1 MGKRAADG
9 AAVLAAP
16 EAEPEV
22 GLLNGD
28 LEGSSSDEE
37 AQEAAPQPAAN
48 AGELI
53 NAAPSCVLALS
64 CSAVYTLP
72 SGCEQRMSH
81 TLLPISLFVNEHVLW
96 WRKC

>member
-1 MGKRAADG
+1 MGKRAANG

-16 EAEPEV
+16 EVEPEV

-48 AGELI
+48 AGELLTLT
-53 NAAPSCVLALS
+53 ASQCACVELLLQPLS
-64 CSAVYTLP
+64 L
-72 SGCEQRMSH
+72 
-81 TLLPISLFVNEHVLW
+81 
-96 WRKC
+96 